1 MVDAWKSPGD
11 PINFRLNRVIAEV
24 ERPQPGTTEPALEP
38 SPLSP
43 PPTGRPRSGS
53 RSILY
58 AVAVLL
64 AMAALALKMTRSP
77 APSVPAGAAIRT
89 AVVEQRDFSNV
100 LRLSGTVE
108 AVESI
113 AITAPR
119 IAGNQIGQLTITKLI
134 APSAPV
140 HRGDL
145 LVEFDRQ
152 PQIKTF
158 IDKQAE
164 YQDLVDQIARKQ
176 SDEAAARAKDESD
189 LTLAEDQLKKAQLE
203 MQKNEIL
210 SRTDAEKN
218 QEALTEAEGN
228 LAALRTTF
236 DLKRKTAASAI
247 HDLEIQRD
255 RAREIMQHAQDNE
268 QRMSIHS
275 PIDGAVVMGSI
286 WRGGSRGEVQEGD
299 QVGPWDTIMQVV
311 DPSAMQVRIG
321 VNQEDVLALKP
332 GQSAVVHLDAY
343 PDLTF
348 VAKLQELAPMG
359 QSSDL
364 SDKVRTFAAL
374 YRIEGADPRLVP
386 DLSAAVDV
394 ETNRIPQAL
403 VVPRDSVASEAGQH
417 FVWVKT
423 RAGVAK
429 RSVEIGAESDLE
441 AVVRSGLSVGDVVMR
456 GRS

>member
-1 MVDAWKSPGD
+1 MARS
-11 PINFRLNRVIAEV
+11 RA
-24 ERPQPGTTEPALEP
+24 PASP
-38 SPLSP
+38 SP
-43 PPTGRPRSGS
+43 SG
-53 RSILY
+53 I
-58 AVAVLL
+58 
-64 AMAALALKMTRSP
+64 T
-77 APSVPAGAAIRT
+77 IRT
-89 AVVEQRDFSNV
+89 AVVERRDFSNV

-134 APSAPV
+134 TAGVPV
-140 HRGDL
+140 HHGDL

-236 DLKRKTAASAI
+236 DIKRKTAASAI

-275 PIDGAVVMGSI
+275 PIDGAVVMGSV

-321 VNQEDVLALKP
+321 VNQEDVLALNAD
-332 GQSAVVHLDAY
+332 QTAVVHLDAY

-348 VAKLQELAPMG
+348 AAKLQELAPMG
-359 QSSDL
+359 QNSDL

-403 VVPRDSVASEAGQH
+403 VVPRDSVASEGSQH
-417 FVWVKT
+417 YVWIRT
-423 RAGVAK
+423 RSGFEK
-429 RSVEIGAESDLE
+429 RAVETGAESDLD
-441 AVVRSGLSVGDVVMR
+441 VMVRSGVKAGDVVMR

>member
-1 MVDAWKSPGD
+1 V
-11 PINFRLNRVIAEV
+11 
-24 ERPQPGTTEPALEP
+24 
-38 SPLSP
+38 
-43 PPTGRPRSGS
+43 
-53 RSILY
+53 
-58 AVAVLL
+58 VLL
-64 AMAALALKMTRSP
+64 GVVALALWIARSR
-77 APSVPAGAAIRT
+77 APSSPSPSSSVATIRT
-89 AVVEQRDFSNV
+89 AVVEQRDFSNT

-119 IAGNQIGQLTITKLI
+119 IAGSQINQLTITKLI
-134 APSAPV
+134 GSGSPV
-140 HRGDL
+140 HKGDL

-189 LTLAEDQLKKAQLE
+189 LTLAEDQLDKAKLE

-218 QEALTEAEGN
+218 QEALTEAESN
-228 LAALRTTF
+228 LKALRATF

-268 QRMSIHS
+268 NRMSIHS
-275 PIDGAVVMGSI
+275 PIDGAVVMGSV

-321 VNQEDVLALKP
+321 VNQEDVLALNPDQK
-332 GQSAVVHLDAY
+332 AVVHLDAY
-343 PDLTF
+343 PDLNF
-348 VAKLQELAPMG
+348 SAHLQELAPMG
-359 QSSDL
+359 QNSEM
-364 SDKVRTFAAL
+364 SDKVRTFTAL
-374 YRIEGADPRLVP
+374 YRLEGSDPRLVP

-394 ETNRIPQAL
+394 ETEHVAQAL
-403 VVPRDSVASEAGQH
+403 VVPRDSVASEGAQH
-417 FVWVKT
+417 YVWVKT
-423 RAGVAK
+423 RTGFDK
-429 RSVEIGAESDLE
+429 RPVEVGAESDLE
-441 AVVRSGLSVGDVVMR
+441 AVVRSGLQARDVVQR

>member
-1 MVDAWKSPGD
+1 M
-11 PINFRLNRVIAEV
+11 ITEV
-24 ERPQPGTTEPALEP
+24 ERPQLQRPDPGLEP

-43 PPTGRPRSGS
+43 QPTRPQSAS
-53 RSILY
+53 RWILY
-58 AVAVLL
+58 VTLVIL
-64 AMAALALKMTRSP
+64 AIVALALWMARARSHTP
-77 APSVPAGAAIRT
+77 PSPSGIAIRT
-89 AVVEQRDFSNV
+89 AVVERRDFSNV

-134 APSAPV
+134 TAGVPV

-158 IDKQAE
+158 MDKRAE

-255 RAREIMQHAQDNE
+255 RAREIMQHAQENE
-268 QRMSIHS
+268 QHMSIHS
-275 PIDGAVVMGSI
+275 PIDGAVVMGSV

-321 VNQEDVLALKP
+321 VNQEDVLALNP
-332 GQSAVVHLDAY
+332 QQTAVVHLDAY

-348 VAKLQELAPMG
+348 AAKLQELAPMG
-359 QSSDL
+359 QNSDL

-394 ETNRIPQAL
+394 ETSHIPQAL
-403 VVPRDSVASEAGQH
+403 VLPRDTVASEGSQH
-417 FVWVKT
+417 CVWIKT
-423 RAGVAK
+423 RTGFDK
-429 RSVEIGAESDLE
+429 RAVEIDAESDLDV
-441 AVVRSGLSVGDVVMR
+441 VVRSGVKAGDVVER